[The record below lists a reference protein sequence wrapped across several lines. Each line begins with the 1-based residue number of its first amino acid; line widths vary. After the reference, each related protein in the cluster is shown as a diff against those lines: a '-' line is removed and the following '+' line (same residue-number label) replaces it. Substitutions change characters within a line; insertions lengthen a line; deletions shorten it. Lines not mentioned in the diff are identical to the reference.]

1 MAGDLTVLDGN
12 TFFVSDPA
20 GDVEPGPDPNGFFHA
35 DMRHLSSWRLLING
49 QSLYVLTSRAVDYYS
64 AAIFGTLATAGV
76 GENPPISIRRG
87 RSHSGPGQVPHPP
100 PGRRRR
106 RCSRRGPSGR
116 PPST

>member
-64 AAIFGTLATAGV
+64 AAIFATLATAGV
-76 GENPPISIRRG
+76 GENPPVSVR
-87 RSHSGPGQVPHPP
+87 
-100 PGRRRR
+100 
-106 RCSRRGPSGR
+106 
-116 PPST
+116 